1 MKALILVG
9 GKATRLYPT
18 TLIMPKQLIMIDG
31 FPVIHYI
38 LDHCLKNSIDNVII
52 CMSNSVSHTQ
62 FYNAIG
68 TKYKNLKIDYAVSPV
83 GYGTSGRILSARK
96 YVKNESFVVYYG
108 DIITTFD
115 LSEMIQRHNKLN
127 VKNNC
132 LASIAVTNNTTLE
145 QGLTKSEKKTSRII
159 EFIERPKIKAISD
172 FSINVGISVCSNK
185 VLNYCTNKGDFYK
198 DTVPLMIKKREFLSK
213 YDITDFIDIGTFSN
227 IEKATKTIRKLNSS
241 A

>member
-1 MKALILVG
+1 M
-9 GKATRLYPT
+9 
-18 TLIMPKQLIMIDG
+18 
-31 FPVIHYI
+31 
-38 LDHCLKNSIDNVII
+38 
-52 CMSNSVSHTQ
+52 
-62 FYNAIG
+62 
-68 TKYKNLKIDYAVSPV
+68 KIDYAISPV
-83 GYGTSGRILSARK
+83 GHGTSGRILSARK
-96 YVKNESFVVYYG
+96 YVKHESFVVYYG
-108 DIITTFD
+108 DIITTFN

-132 LASIAVTNNTTLE
+132 IASIAVTNNTTLE

>member
-18 TLIMPKQLIMIDG
+18 TLLMPKQLIMIDG

-68 TKYKNLKIDYAVSPV
+68 TKYKNLKIDYA
-83 GYGTSGRILSARK
+83 ILSARK
-96 YVKNESFVVYYG
+96 YVKHESFVVYYG
-108 DIITTFD
+108 DIITTFN

-132 LASIAVTNNTTLE
+132 IASIAVTNNTTLE

-227 IEKATKTIRKLNSS
+227 IEKPHLPSMSNQ
-241 A
+241 